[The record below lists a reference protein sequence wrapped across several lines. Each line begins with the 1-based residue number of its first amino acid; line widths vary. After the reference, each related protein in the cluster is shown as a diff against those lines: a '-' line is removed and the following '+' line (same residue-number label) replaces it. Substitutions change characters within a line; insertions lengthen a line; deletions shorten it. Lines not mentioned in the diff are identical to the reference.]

1 VLLSVGRDGV
11 LCVFDVKD
19 KEPRLRKDGKEL
31 PSVIPG
37 EETLLPRQE
46 RDKFREA
53 LWELRREIRRKKE
66 AYEEKIMQ

>member
-1 VLLSVGRDGV
+1 VGRDGV

-31 PSVIPG
+31 PAVIPG
-37 EETLLPRQE
+37 EETLLPKQE
-46 RDKFREA
+46 RDTFKEM

-66 AYEEKIMQ
+66 AYEDKIM